1 VSTARIVI
9 IGNEVLSGEVP
20 DGNIHF
26 LARRLTELGTRVRS
40 VEVVPDDDDAIVAA
54 LRAGLSENGTRILAT
69 GGIGPTHDD
78 RTRAAVA
85 AALGV
90 PLERHPEAEECLRAG
105 YGPCITPAELGM
117 AFLPRGSRLV
127 IGRRTGV
134 AGFVAGPVHVF
145 PGVPDLLVDVFETL
159 APEFAGRPEH
169 RVEILSP
176 LKEGDFAP
184 ELTRVAGEFPDVA
197 IGSYPVRIDGRWQ
210 VRLILRGADP
220 ARVTAAAGHVRR
232 VTKAGEID

>member
-40 VEVVPDDDDAIVAA
+40 IEVVPDEDEAIVAA
-54 LRAGLSENGTRILAT
+54 LRAGIADNGTRILAT

-90 PLERHPEAEECLRAG
+90 PLERHAEAEECLRAG
-105 YGPCITPAELGM
+105 YGPGITASELDM
-117 AFLPRGSRLV
+117 ALLPRGSRLV
-127 IGRRTGV
+127 IGRRTRV

-159 APEFAGRPEH
+159 AHEFAGNPEH
-169 RVEILSP
+169 RLEILSP

-184 ELTRVAGEFPDVA
+184 ELTRVALDFPDVA
-197 IGSYPVRIDGRWQ
+197 IGSYPARIDGRWQ
-210 VRLILRGADP
+210 VRLILRGLDA
-220 ARVTAAAGHVRR
+220 ARVARVALEVRRVTAA
-232 VTKAGEID
+232 GEAD